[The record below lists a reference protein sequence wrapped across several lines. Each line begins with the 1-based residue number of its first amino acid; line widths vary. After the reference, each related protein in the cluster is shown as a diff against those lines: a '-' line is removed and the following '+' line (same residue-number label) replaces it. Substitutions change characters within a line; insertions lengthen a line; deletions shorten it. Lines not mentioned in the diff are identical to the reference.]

1 MDGLKIRQ
9 HPNCQRG
16 TADVLAFTV
25 SEVFEHLRVYLC
37 PSTVAGIHTK
47 LVLVGNS
54 SRELALT
61 LQKLH
66 NSLCNCCF
74 KLFGAQPAIPTIYI
88 GTNYRTV
95 SRFQSR
101 RYSILCEIRW
111 NPACLA
117 PCVTGKQGTNQ
128 APLDNKP
135 AIHLSESASTFP
147 ACPFTSIHTVNPTS
161 VVDSV
166 TFSCSVVHLSV

>member
-47 LVLVGNS
+47 LVLVGNG

-61 LQKLH
+61 LQKLPRVP
-66 NSLCNCCF
+66 
-74 KLFGAQPAIPTIYI
+74 GTI
-88 GTNYRTV
+88 V
-95 SRFQSR
+95 ASSFLALSQRFQQS
-101 RYSILCEIRW
+101 S
-111 NPACLA
+111 
-117 PCVTGKQGTNQ
+117 
-128 APLDNKP
+128 
-135 AIHLSESASTFP
+135 
-147 ACPFTSIHTVNPTS
+147 
-161 VVDSV
+161 
-166 TFSCSVVHLSV
+166 

>member
-1 MDGLKIRQ
+1 MNKSVAYTCGSMCLYVYHWSSTCAESTEKKHSRSPGLVHPHKFRRAGWRWLWEEQVRPICSRSAFCSLVTALWIWTCRPYVDGLKIRQ

-47 LVLVGNS
+47 LVLVGNG

-66 NSLCNCCF
+66 RVPCVIVASSFLA
-74 KLFGAQPAIPTIYI
+74 LSQ
-88 GTNYRTV
+88 
-95 SRFQSR
+95 RFQQS
-101 RYSILCEIRW
+101 
-111 NPACLA
+111 P
-117 PCVTGKQGTNQ
+117 
-128 APLDNKP
+128 
-135 AIHLSESASTFP
+135 
-147 ACPFTSIHTVNPTS
+147 
-161 VVDSV
+161 
-166 TFSCSVVHLSV
+166 